1 MKPKILAIV
10 GPTASGKSSLA
21 ISLAK
26 KFQGEI
32 LSVDSRQIYQGM
44 DIGTAKEPVV
54 WDSVRSVWMV
64 EEIPHWGINI
74 AAPDTPYSV
83 VDFQVYARQ
92 IIEEILSRGHLP
104 ILVGGTG
111 LWLRAVLE
119 QYDLASSPPDQDFRL
134 SLAGKTTEELYAE
147 YQKQDPEGAQKIDR
161 ANPRRLIRA
170 LEVFHQTG
178 RSFFSPQQK
187 NEPLYHVLQ
196 IGLCP
201 KRAILYE
208 RINARVDQMI
218 VQGLM
223 EEVRGLYARY
233 GSDIPSMSGIGYR
246 QMCKFFKG
254 ETTPEQMREEI
265 KKDTRQYA
273 KRQWTWFKRDQ
284 SIHWIKTLQEAEDI
298 TSSFFLP

>member
-1 MKPKILAIV
+1 MPVNASPEYGHAEKEYHLAKTTEEKIEKLKKMLSVAPKH
-10 GPTASGKSSLA
+10 KSSENL
-21 ISLAK
+21 IKQLRTRLK

-178 RSFFSPQQK
+178 RSFFSPHTTL
-187 NEPLYHVLQ
+187 ERFVLN
-196 IGLCP
+196 P
-201 KRAILYE
+201 
-208 RINARVDQMI
+208 D
-218 VQGLM
+218 
-223 EEVRGLYARY
+223 
-233 GSDIPSMSGIGYR
+233 SYR
-246 QMCKFFKG
+246 
-254 ETTPEQMREEI
+254 ELHR
-265 KKDTRQYA
+265 
-273 KRQWTWFKRDQ
+273 
-284 SIHWIKTLQEAEDI
+284 
-298 TSSFFLP
+298 